1 MEVEMAHMLIRHKV
15 QDFGKWKPAYDAHQ
29 PARAAAGLK
38 DLRLW
43 RNADDPNDIFLLFEA
58 ADVAK
63 AKAFAA
69 SADLK
74 EKMTSAGVIGQPEIF
89 FLSGD

>member
-1 MEVEMAHMLIRHKV
+1 
-15 QDFGKWKPAYDAHQ
+15 
-29 PARAAAGLK
+29 
-38 DLRLW
+38 
-43 RNADDPNDIFLLFEA
+43 LLFETS
-58 ADVAK
+58 DVAK

-74 EKMTSAGVIGQPEIF
+74 EKMTSAGVIGSPGIV